1 MNAQS
6 SPRGSIVIPAHNE
19 EASIGRNLRLL
30 LDGIDPNDVEIV
42 VACNGCSDRTVAIAR
57 SIHPALKVL
66 DLPTPGK
73 VVALR
78 AAEREVSA
86 LPRIY
91 LDADVVLPGRAAL
104 AVLAALRGGAVAARP
119 PIRFDL
125 EGCSWIV
132 RRFWVA
138 RGRLPGI
145 MGDLCG
151 GGAYGFSA
159 QARSRFDEFPDVIAD
174 DLFASRIVS
183 PQEIV
188 IVPTDPLVV
197 SQPRNLRSLLKVL
210 RRSKR
215 GNREFAR
222 LFPQLARDTALD
234 SAGDLVRS
242 HAAPSRWLDAAI
254 YAAVMLA
261 ARAWPLFGNG
271 SRHWER
277 DDSSRLPSAPQ

>member
-1 MNAQS
+1 MNVQS
-6 SPRGSIVIPAHNE
+6 SLRGSIVIPAHNE

-30 LDGIDPNDVEIV
+30 LDGIDPDEVGIV
-42 VACNGCSDRTVAIAR
+42 VACNGCSDSTVAIAR
-57 SIHPALKVL
+57 AIHPALKVL

-73 VVALR
+73 IGALR

-91 LDADVVLPGRAAL
+91 LDADVAMPGRAAL
-104 AVLAALRGGAVAARP
+104 AVLAALRGGAIAARP

-125 EGCSWIV
+125 TGCSWIV
-132 RRFWVA
+132 RRFWAA
-138 RGRLPGI
+138 RSRLPGI

-159 QARSRFDEFPDVIAD
+159 AARSRFEEFPDVIAD

-183 PQEIV
+183 PGEIV

-222 LFPQLARDTALD
+222 LFPQLERNTALD
-234 SAGDLVRS
+234 SAGDLLRS
-242 HAAPSRWLDAAI
+242 HAAPGRWLDAAI
-254 YAAVMLA
+254 YAAVMSA
-261 ARAWPLFGNG
+261 ARAWALFGG
-271 SRHWER
+271 RESHWER
-277 DDSSRLPSAPQ
+277 DESSRLPSPLQ